1 MRFSR
6 VLLLA
11 ASLGLA
17 TAHPAKRQQPNT
29 PNTGP
34 LDLEPLTWGDI
45 NFVHSTDIHGWLEGH
60 LLQPSYNGDMG
71 DFYSFAVRMKQK
83 ARQLRKDLLVVDTGD
98 THDGNGL
105 SDTTKPP
112 GKITQPILKN
122 IPYDILC
129 IGNHELYGKQLWR
142 KVNEVTAD
150 VVTNFV
156 PHWKGRY
163 LAANVYFKDL
173 HNNKTVPVGNKYTYF
188 EAEFGTRVLAL
199 GFLFDFDHNG
209 NQSVIHKVA
218 DEIKEP
224 WFNEALDHK
233 PDVIVLIGHIGLDF
247 AEFKT
252 VISAIRQ
259 RYPYL
264 PIAVLGGHTH
274 IRDFKIY
281 DAWAAG
287 IESGR
292 YMETIGFFSVDGI
305 AATKKFIQEH
315 GYNSS
320 DVPANLTFHR
330 RYLDQNRETYIF
342 HSSNDSKT
350 FDTKIG
356 QEITRNIT
364 YWRDEL
370 DVMKPYGCAPQNYYI
385 SAAPIDSNQSIYNLL
400 TTEILPKVVADP
412 TRPYQP
418 YFIMNSGSQRFDIYK
433 GNFTLDTMYQVS
445 PFVDRFIYI
454 AGVPYNVVSKILG
467 ILNNQG
473 EQNKK
478 RSLIWPQAPHTH
490 FEAEQRYLAMQHELS
505 RRAELTPGYTT
516 TDDLGSNGDD
526 TKHSPIPYYKTP
538 WFFASSLPTN
548 ATDDTLL
555 DLVFL
560 EFSHNQMV
568 SIMHDLTGKNW
579 TVEAQYGNPEV
590 TTSSMYEIYAKKYW
604 AGNCAN

>member
-1 MRFSR
+1 MRLSG
-6 VLLLA
+6 VLLLGSA
-11 ASLGLA
+11 LGLVS
-17 TAHPAKRQQPNT
+17 AHGIVKRQQPNT
-29 PNTGP
+29 PTTGP
-34 LDLEPLTWGDI
+34 LDLEPLKWGDI
-45 NFVHSTDIHGWLEGH
+45 SFVHSTDIHGWLEGH

-71 DFYSFAVRMKQK
+71 DFYSFTVRMKQK

-105 SDTTKPP
+105 SDTTQPP
-112 GKITQPILKN
+112 GKVTQPMLKN
-122 IPYDILC
+122 IPYDLLS
-129 IGNHELYGKQLWR
+129 IGNHELY
-142 KVNEVTAD
+142 VNAVTED
-150 VVTNFV
+150 VVKNFV

-173 HNNKTVPVGNKYTYF
+173 HNNKTIPIGDKYTYF

-209 NQSVIHKVA
+209 NQSVIRKVA
-218 DEIKEP
+218 DEVKEP

-233 PDVIVLIGHIGLDF
+233 ADVIVLIGHIGLDF

-252 VISAIRQ
+252 IISAIRE

-274 IRDFKIY
+274 IRDFKIF

-305 AATKKFIQEH
+305 AEAKKFIDAH
-315 GYNSS
+315 GYNSTER
-320 DVPANLTFHR
+320 PANLTFHR

-350 FDTKIG
+350 FDTQIG
-356 QEITRNIT
+356 QELTRNIT

-370 DVMKPYGCAPQNYYI
+370 DVMKPYGCAPHDYYI
-385 SAAPIDSNQSIYNLL
+385 SAAPIDSNQSVYNLL
-400 TTEILPKVVADP
+400 TQEILPKVVADP
-412 TRPYQP
+412 SRPNP
-418 YFIMNSGSQRFDIYK
+418 PFFILNSGSQRFDIYK

-445 PFVDRFIYI
+445 PFVDRFISI
-454 AGVPYNVVSKILG
+454 ADVPYSVASKILG

-478 RSLIWPQAPHTH
+478 RSMIWPQVPHTH
-490 FEAEQRYLAMQHELS
+490 FEAQQNYLALHNELD

-526 TKHSPIPYYKTP
+526 TKHSPIPYFKTP
-538 WFFASSLPTN
+538 WFFGSALPAN
-548 ATDDTLL
+548 ATDDTPL

-560 EFSHNQMV
+560 EFSHNQMQ
-568 SIMHDLTGKNW
+568 SILYGLTSKNW
-579 TVEAQYGNPEV
+579 TVEAQYGNPEI
-590 TTSSMYEIYAKKYW
+590 TTSSMWEIYAKKYW
-604 AGNCAN
+604 ASNCQTQQ